1 MVSRSMSLLRRA
13 SLRCAQA
20 LFLLSMLFFSTCS
33 LLGDHEYG
41 LAILHHDAGHMALSS
56 RLFPLIRSY
65 RSGPA
70 YLAIVTGDPAP
81 AVPLIEAALRHDPY
95 APDLWYGL
103 ARMQLKSGNK
113 TGYTAA
119 LTQLKRLTPG
129 LDYRIV
135 AAHEGG

>member
-1 MVSRSMSLLRRA
+1 MSLLPPA
-13 SLRCAQA
+13 SRLCVRGIFSASVL
-20 LFLLSMLFFSTCS
+20 LFSMFS

-41 LAILHHDAGHMALSS
+41 LGLTTHDMNHFLLAS
-56 RLFPLIRSY
+56 RLFPEIRSY

-70 YLAIVTGDPAP
+70 YAAITFDVPEP
-81 AVPLIEAALRHDPY
+81 IPLILEGLAHDPY

-103 ARMQLKSGNK
+103 ARMELKSGNE
-113 TGYTAA
+113 TGYNDA

-135 AAHEGG
+135 KAGN